1 MSCVFEATLQ
11 LIVRLQFLIVAVQL
25 RHTPLVSD
33 FAVGAP
39 RGEHTINAF
48 QLVRE
53 IQRVENVSFLIG
65 LIHKTL
71 RLLCQRRQLDRI
83 SLIDV
88 RVH

>member
-1 MSCVFEATLQ
+1 MSCVFKATLQ
-11 LIVRLQFLIVAVQL
+11 FIVRLQFLIVAVQL

-33 FAVGAP
+33 FAICAA
-39 RGEHTINAF
+39 RGEHAVNTF
-48 QLVRE
+48 QLVGE

>member
-1 MSCVFEATLQ
+1 MPGVFEATLQ
-11 LIVRLQFLIVAVQL
+11 FIVRLKFLIVAVQL

-33 FAVGAP
+33 FAVGAS

-48 QLVRE
+48 QLVGE